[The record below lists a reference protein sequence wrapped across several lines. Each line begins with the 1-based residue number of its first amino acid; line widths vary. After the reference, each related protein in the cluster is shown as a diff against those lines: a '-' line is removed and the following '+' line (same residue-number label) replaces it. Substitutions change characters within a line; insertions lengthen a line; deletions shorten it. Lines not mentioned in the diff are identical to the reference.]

1 MPGGCKNLRGLESAW
16 THMRIASCI
25 VEDTKPA
32 GRRDPRLNAAS
43 IHFSI
48 IRKSSFGMSACMCFA
63 MHGSSAATHSQK
75 AEFEGGEN
83 ETGENECQSWK
94 KKETFETFFF
104 DT

>member
-1 MPGGCKNLRGLESAW
+1 
-16 THMRIASCI
+16 MRIASCI

-32 GRRDPRLNAAS
+32 GRRDPRLNEAS

-48 IRKSSFGMSACMCFA
+48 IRKSSFGMSAWMCFA

-83 ETGENECQSWK
+83 ETGEGECQS
-94 KKETFETFFF
+94 
-104 DT
+104 